1 MRKLL
6 SIMIMLFIVTNA
18 FGADNMQKLDV
29 RLKFD
34 LNKSAN
40 SGLAKIS
47 TNKFYNV
54 FITGDVDAIKAEV
67 ESNGGYVNTVA
78 GNILTAQIPQNSILQ
93 IANSPSVRNIKMATE
108 VKLKN
113 SNAIQNINA
122 HKVHNGDSPLST
134 GYKGKNVIVGII
146 DSGIDWDHEDFRDP
160 NDSTKSRIIS
170 IWDQLDSV
178 GTQPDGFSY
187 GVEWTKEQIE
197 NEIDGT
203 PASIVRHRDNDPS
216 SGGHGT
222 HVSGTAAGNYG
233 IAPEAD
239 IIVVGL
245 DFSSST
251 GIIDGASYIYQK
263 AAELGRPCVINA
275 SVGSHFGT
283 HDGNGAESQAL
294 DYLVSEAPG
303 RVFCAAAGNEGDDN
317 IHFGGID
324 LNNQESWTYYVG
336 YPDFETPE
344 IVMYMYMIVDADNL
358 DNFQVAVALDSLAW
372 NDEFGI
378 DNSVQS
384 DSTEWYSINTILSDE
399 PGEVLFYENGDTA
412 GNVIMFASQI
422 SDTKTEMLVL
432 ITDLYDYDLDDY
444 SISGWDAWRLH
455 FKGTGKFHVWAED
468 VLNIS
473 YPEGNNLYSDA
484 NFDYADN
491 DYSVGMPADARDV
504 ISVGAYTN
512 RNNWTDIDGTY
523 LEMGEE
529 VGSLADFSSHGPTLD
544 DRVKPEIVAPG
555 HYVESSFSS
564 DIVPDDMT
572 MITDDGK
579 RIVMSGTSMAT
590 PVTTGAIALLL
601 EKKPNMTNEQVRSAI
616 FDNAVTDAFVNQSGS
631 LPNNLWG
638 YGKLDIFETI
648 SNTSTAID
656 REEEKISENFILEQN
671 YPNPFNP
678 TTTIR
683 YNIPKNAHVNINVH
697 NMLGQKVKTLVNS
710 EQKVG
715 YRSVIWNGKNDAG
728 EFMPSGIYIYKMI
741 TNNQVKSHKMILMK

>member
-1 MRKLL
+1 MKKLFFSVL
-6 SIMIMLFIVTNA
+6 VFCFITTTFA
-18 FGADNMQKLDV
+18 SDGTEKLDV
-29 RLKFD
+29 RLKM
-34 LNKSAN
+34 LMNTKSL
-40 SGLAKIS
+40 SKL
-47 TNKFYNV
+47 TNQQFYNV
-54 FITGDVDAIKAEV
+54 FIVGDAQSIKSDV
-67 ESNGGYVNTVA
+67 ESNGGFVNTIA
-78 GNILTAQIPQNSILQ
+78 GNILTAQIPHQSIIS
-93 IANSPSVRNIKMATE
+93 IAKSPSVREIKLATP
-108 VKLKN
+108 VKIKN
-113 SNAIQNINA
+113 DKAIENINA
-122 HKVHNGDSPLST
+122 DKVHAGESPLNSS
-134 GYKGKNVIVGII
+134 YKGKNVIVGII
-146 DSGIDWDHEDFRDP
+146 DSGIDWDHEDFRNPDD
-160 NDSTKSRIIS
+160 NTKSRIIS

-178 GTQPDGFSY
+178 GTNPNSFSY

-197 NEIDGT
+197 DELDGI
-203 PASIVRHRDNDPS
+203 PANVVRHRDNDPS

-222 HVSGTAAGNYG
+222 HVSGSAAGNLG

-245 DFSSST
+245 DFQNST
-251 GIIDGASYIYQK
+251 GIIDGANYIYQK

-283 HDGNGAESQAL
+283 HDGSGAESQAL
-294 DYLVSEAPG
+294 DYLVNETYG
-303 RVFCAAAGNEGDDN
+303 RVFCAAAGNEGADY
-317 IHFGGID
+317 IHFGGIN

-344 IVMYMYMIVDADNL
+344 IVMYMYMIIDTDNM
-358 DNFQVAVALDSLAW
+358 DNFQVAVALDSLVW
-372 NDEFGI
+372 NDEYGI
-378 DNSVQS
+378 DFSVQS
-384 DSTEWYSINTILSDE
+384 DSTEWYSVNTILSDE

-412 GNVIMFASQI
+412 GNVIMYASQI
-422 SDTKTEMLVL
+422 SDTRTEMLVL

-473 YPEGNNLYSDA
+473 YPQGNNLYSDA
-484 NFDYADN
+484 NFNIADN
-491 DYSVGMPADARDV
+491 DYSVGMPADAHDV

-512 RNNWTDIDGTY
+512 RNSWTDIDGVY
-523 LEMGEE
+523 QEMGEE

-544 DRVKPEIVAPG
+544 NRIKPEIVAPG
-555 HYVESSFSS
+555 QYVNSSFSS
-564 DIVPDDMT
+564 DIEPDDLT
-572 MITDDGK
+572 MVTNNGK

-590 PVTTGAIALLL
+590 PITTGAVALLL
-601 EKKPNMTNEQVRSAI
+601 EKNPTMTNKEVRTAI
-616 FDNAVTDAFVNQSGS
+616 FDNADTDAFVNESGT

-638 YGKLDIFETI
+638 YGKLDIFEAITNISTTI
-648 SNTSTAID
+648 DNKNI
-656 REEEKISENFILEQN
+656 KINENFTLEQN

-710 EQKVG
+710 DQKIG

-728 EFMPSGIYIYKMI
+728 ELMPSGIYIYKMI
-741 TNNQVKSHKMILMK
+741 INDQVKSHKMILMK